1 MNTQNQNMPGNVQA
15 ASTAQLSQQQMR
27 DAYWNAPL
35 PYAPTNGPAPVMPA
49 AVVNQDHRTKANTFS
64 KLSVAF
70 IVLGLVLL
78 GASIVPFVVYF
89 DLPAALGV
97 LAFDTLLM
105 TSALVFTMLGI
116 IHSSQLMRRTGLII
130 ALCTVVKMMVI
141 DTWEFD
147 PLTKAIAYVVGG
159 AVCLAIGAIYSAVM
173 KRMAKEGS
181 VQQSGSEMGVNF

>member
-1 MNTQNQNMPGNVQA
+1 MNTQYQNVPGNVQA
-15 ASTAQLSQQQMR
+15 ASTPQISQQQMR
-27 DAYWNAPL
+27 DAYWNTPL
-35 PYAPTNGPAPVMPA
+35 PYAPSNGPAPVMPA
-49 AVVNQDHRTKANTFS
+49 AVVNQDHRTKAHTFS

-105 TSALVFTMLGI
+105 ASALVF
-116 IHSSQLMRRTGLII
+116 TGLII

-173 KRMAKEGS
+173 KRLAKEDSG
-181 VQQSGSEMGVNF
+181 QQGVSEASVNF

>member
-130 ALCTVVKMMVI
+130 